1 MDLSEKRQER
11 KRKGKGKEEKGGE
24 GRKHPQNE
32 FLVMALIV

>member
-1 MDLSEKRQER
+1 VKKGKAGKKEKR
-11 KRKGKGKEEKGGE
+11 KGKEEKGGE